1 MTAGKGLTGPAQL
14 QQFQPRAAINITVA
28 VTLRNDNTPEAFPAV
43 RVPPGLIPVLRA
55 RSANVQSVF
64 VSLYAVQLLA
74 GQGREIV
81 TGGASGSAISFPADR
96 LDQVW
101 VMGKRGDVLIAEISG
116 APIG

>member
-1 MTAGKGLTGPAQL
+1 MTAGKGLTSPATL
-14 QQFQPRAAINITVA
+14 QQFQPRAAINITISTTIV
-28 VTLRNDNTPEAFPAV
+28 NDNTPQNFPAV

-55 RSANVQSVF
+55 RSTNVQSVF
-64 VSLYAVQLLA
+64 VSLYPVQLSA

-101 VMGKRGDVLIAEISG
+101 LMGKRDDVLIVEISG